1 MVTNVIDNLSDPT
14 IETKIELIKFFL
26 DRAKKGTSNIEF
38 KDIIADHLE
47 EREKIPFHSYYSMI
61 GSKYGLGCL
70 TGRFL
75 YYYASADSSEKE
87 LDLLKNLLSYVKG
100 FRPSKSPLL
109 KMKDTV
115 KLIDIISEFGLPTDF
130 LMTQAYQPLKIY
142 YIPYQHVNANA
153 VFFPY
158 LNSVASYRPKQKLPP
173 EYIFIH
179 EIGHLLAFKLT
190 GDSEK
195 LPESFLEFN
204 KVFNPNW
211 EGDLIEVFV
220 DLFSMAIMMDTKYA
234 AKNPFLTTF
243 SLKGQKAIKDY
254 FIELVRTI

>member
-1 MVTNVIDNLSDPT
+1 
-14 IETKIELIKFFL
+14 
-26 DRAKKGTSNIEF
+26 
-38 KDIIADHLE
+38 
-47 EREKIPFHSYYSMI
+47 MI

-75 YYYASADSSEKE
+75 YHYVSADNSETE
-87 LDLLKNLLSYVKG
+87 LDLLKNLLTYVKG
-100 FRPSKSPLL
+100 FRPSKGPLL
-109 KMKDTV
+109 KMTETV
-115 KLIDIISEFGLPTDF
+115 NLINIISEFGLSADF

-153 VFFPY
+153 VFFPH
-158 LNSVASYRPKQKLPP
+158 LNSIASYRPKLKLAP

-190 GDSEK
+190 GDPEK

-204 KVFNPNW
+204 KVFNPTW
-211 EGDLIEVFV
+211 EGDLTEVFV

-254 FIELVRTI
+254 FITLVKTI